1 MGYYRQCQSLLW
13 LCHLSV
19 HSMLVAVYHVLP
31 AFVFSFKTE
40 NGNQNS
46 VKKMKREEAEKVEES
61 KTIELL
67 EGMWEASLC
76 LLLMW

>member
-1 MGYYRQCQSLLW
+1 
-13 LCHLSV
+13 
-19 HSMLVAVYHVLP
+19 
-31 AFVFSFKTE
+31 
-40 NGNQNS
+40 
-46 VKKMKREEAEKVEES
+46 MKREKAEKVEES